1 MSPKISVEGCKFSS
15 DYLQSI
21 NLKGDTDYITITLLK
36 QTFNYVDSDGDNDND
51 GGANAAEI
59 FGFSMIGVFVILV
72 IVIII
77 LIKKHLDTV
86 RLGNEIAQS
95 NNI

>member
-1 MSPKISVEGCKFSS
+1 M
-15 DYLQSI
+15 QSI
-21 NLKGDTDYITITLLK
+21 NLKGDTDYITLLK
-36 QTFNYVDSDGDNDND
+36 QTFNYVDSDGDNDNDND